1 MPDMAETNPIRF
13 LLLAEGDAE
22 TNDSWSGSSK
32 SIVDHLRR
40 RGHRV
45 QVGNVELGG
54 VGKWVA
60 AGASFSFDR
69 QRWRSKYRIGD
80 AGFRL
85 RSDRAARFVERHVA
99 NTDVI
104 LQIGATF
111 ESRASK
117 RGVHTLVICD
127 SNIRM
132 AQDASALPY
141 TEAGLIDPSALK
153 LMEEREARIYR
164 EANAVLTLSER
175 ARRSFIED
183 FRLAPSQ
190 VTTIYAGPN
199 AALPAGMSSRL
210 PARSRVLFVGRQFER
225 KGGDTLLA
233 AFREVRRRVAD
244 AELWIVGPP
253 ARESE
258 PGVRWL
264 GFLSQDS
271 EQGRALLA
279 EAFDSAAVYCLPTRF
294 EPLGISFIEAMHLG
308 MPCIGTNVWAVPE
321 MILDGETGFVVP
333 VDDPHALANSI
344 VRVLSDSTLAVKMGN
359 AGRQRAQA
367 MFTWD
372 HAVDRLLGVANNIVR
387 Q

>member
-1 MPDMAETNPIRF
+1 MAETHPIRF

-45 QVGNVELGG
+45 HVGNVELGG
-54 VGKWVA
+54 AGKWIA
-60 AGASFSFDR
+60 AAATFSFDR
-69 QRWRSKYRIGD
+69 QRWRSKYRIAD
-80 AGFRL
+80 AAFRL
-85 RSDRAARFVERHVA
+85 RSDRAARLVDRYA
-99 NTDVI
+99 ADTDVV

-111 ESRASK
+111 DSRAPK
-117 RGVHTLVICD
+117 RGIPSLVICD

-132 AQDASALPY
+132 AQDASALMY
-141 TEAGLIDPSALK
+141 TEAGLFDRSALK
-153 LMEEREARIYR
+153 LVEEREARIYR
-164 EANAVLTLSER
+164 GANAVLTLSER
-175 ARRSFIED
+175 ARRSFVEE
-183 FRLAPSQ
+183 FELAPGH

-199 AALPAGMSSRL
+199 AALPARASSGEA
-210 PARSRVLFVGRQFER
+210 ARNRVLFVGRQFER

-233 AFREVRRRVAD
+233 AFREVRRRMPD
-244 AELWIVGPP
+244 AELWIVGPA
-253 ARESE
+253 ARDPE

-333 VDDPHALANSI
+333 VDDPQALADRI
-344 VRVLSDSTLAVKMGN
+344 IRVLSDSELAAKMGD

-367 MFTWD
+367 IFTWD
-372 HAVDRLLGVANNIVR
+372 HAVDRLLGVANTVVR